1 MRLIVPI
8 IIIIGVVIFQSVF
21 IVQEISQAIVLQFGD
36 PKKIITKAGLNF
48 KLPFIQNVVYLDKRI
63 LNLDSAPEEVIAADQ
78 KRLIVDAI
86 ARFKIVDPLK
96 FYISVGNE
104 RVARSRLSTIIN
116 SRIRGVLGT
125 QELATL
131 LSTDRAKQMA
141 IIQNDVN
148 TEAKTLGIQI
158 VVIGVFLFQSIV
170 IVQEINQAIVLQFGD
185 PKKIISKAG
194 LNFKLPFI
202 QNVVFLDKRIL
213 NLDNA
218 PQEVIAADQKR
229 LIVDAIARFKIVDP
243 LKFYISVG
251 NERVARSRLST
262 IINSR
267 IRGVLGT
274 QELATLLS
282 TDRAKQMAINQN
294 DVNTEAKTL
303 GIQIVDVRIKRADL
317 PPANSDAIYKRM
329 QTEREREAKE
339 FRAQGAEIAQK
350 IRSTADKYVTVLL
363 ANPNKKS
370 EIMKGEGDGQR
381 NKIFANAFGQD
392 PQFFAFYRAMQA
404 YETALIGG
412 ETSLVLSPDSEF
424 FKFFG
429 KAMKPR

>member
-1 MRLIVPI
+1 MKAQKILLPI
-8 IIIIGVVIFQSVF
+8 IAVIGVLVFFSVF
-21 IVQEISQAIVLQFGD
+21 IVKEVNQAIVLQFGD
-36 PKKIITKAGLNF
+36 PKKIIIEPGLNF
-48 KLPFIQNVVYLDKRI
+48 KLPFIQNVVFLDSRI
-63 LNLDSAPEEVIAADQ
+63 LNLDTPPAEVIASDQ
-78 KRLIVDAI
+78 KRLIVDAF
-86 ARFKIVDPLK
+86 ARFQIIDPLK

-131 LSTDRAKQMA
+131 LSTDRAKQMS
-141 IIQNDVN
+141 II
-148 TEAKTLGIQI
+148 
-158 VVIGVFLFQSIV
+158 
-170 IVQEINQAIVLQFGD
+170 
-185 PKKIISKAG
+185 
-194 LNFKLPFI
+194 
-202 QNVVFLDKRIL
+202 
-213 NLDNA
+213 
-218 PQEVIAADQKR
+218 
-229 LIVDAIARFKIVDP
+229 
-243 LKFYISVG
+243 
-251 NERVARSRLST
+251 
-262 IINSR
+262 
-267 IRGVLGT
+267 
-274 QELATLLS
+274 
-282 TDRAKQMAINQN
+282 QN

-350 IRSTADKYVTVLL
+350 IRSTADKDVTVLL
-363 ANPNKKS
+363 ANANKKS

-381 NKIFANAFGQD
+381 NKIFASAFGRD

-412 ETSLVLSPDSEF
+412 ETSLVLSPDSDF

-429 KAMKPR
+429 KSIRPK

>member
-1 MRLIVPI
+1 MKGAKLIIPGIVLI
-8 IIIIGVVIFQSVF
+8 AVVVFQSLF

-63 LNLDSAPEEVIAADQ
+63 LNLDNEPEEVIAADQ
-78 KRLIVDAI
+78 KRLIVDAF

-131 LSTDRAKQMA
+131 LSTDRARQMQ
-141 IIQNDVN
+141 IIQSQVN
-148 TEAKTLGIQI
+148 EEAK
-158 VVIGVFLFQSIV
+158 
-170 IVQEINQAIVLQFGD
+170 
-185 PKKIISKAG
+185 
-194 LNFKLPFI
+194 NF
-202 QNVVFLDKRIL
+202 
-213 NLDNA
+213 
-218 PQEVIAADQKR
+218 
-229 LIVDAIARFKIVDP
+229 
-243 LKFYISVG
+243 
-251 NERVARSRLST
+251 
-262 IINSR
+262 
-267 IRGVLGT
+267 
-274 QELATLLS
+274 
-282 TDRAKQMAINQN
+282 
-294 DVNTEAKTL
+294 

-317 PPANSDAIYKRM
+317 PPANSEAIYKRM

-350 IRSTADKYVTVLL
+350 IRSTADKDVTVLL
-363 ANPNKKS
+363 AEANKKS
-370 EIMKGEGDGQR
+370 EIMKGEGDGLR
-381 NKIFANAFGQD
+381 NKIFADAFGKD
-392 PQFFAFYRAMQA
+392 PQFFGFYRAMQA
-404 YETALIGG
+404 YEKALIGG

-429 KAMKPR
+429 KSIKPNIKR

>member
-1 MRLIVPI
+1 MKVPKFLLP
-8 IIIIGVVIFQSVF
+8 VVI
-21 IVQEISQAIVLQFGD
+21 I
-36 PKKIITKAGLNF
+36 
-48 KLPFIQNVVYLDKRI
+48 
-63 LNLDSAPEEVIAADQ
+63 
-78 KRLIVDAI
+78 
-86 ARFKIVDPLK
+86 
-96 FYISVGNE
+96 
-104 RVARSRLSTIIN
+104 
-116 SRIRGVLGT
+116 
-125 QELATL
+125 
-131 LSTDRAKQMA
+131 
-141 IIQNDVN
+141 
-148 TEAKTLGIQI
+148 
-158 VVIGVFLFQSIV
+158 IGVFLFQSLF

-194 LNFKLPFI
+194 LNFKLHFI
-202 QNVVFLDKRIL
+202 QNVVFIDKRIL
-213 NLDNA
+213 NLDNE

-274 QELATLLS
+274 KELATLLS
-282 TDRAKQMAINQN
+282 TDRAKQMSIIQN

-303 GIQIVDVRIKRADL
+303 GIEIVDVRIKRADL

-350 IRSTADKYVTVLL
+350 IRSTADKDVTVLL
-363 ANPNKKS
+363 ANANKKS

-381 NKIFANAFGQD
+381 NKIFAGAFGRD

-429 KAMKPR
+429 KSIRPK